1 VGRLIPRFF
10 VLVTLGALWVCLPSL
25 PLSFAQAPVE
35 VTAEVDRSAV
45 STGDLVVLTVTVA
58 GDFQQVDEPQLPLLS
73 GLQVQSTARSSQFSM
88 VNGVVTS
95 RQTFTYRLAPTAP
108 GSHTIDPITVKV
120 DGVTYLTD
128 PLAVEVTPGT
138 APAPTSMPSGGEP
151 AEPAPEQLAGQDLFV
166 EAAVDIPEPFVGQQ
180 IIYSF
185 RFYQAVNLLEQP
197 RLGWPAFSGFWS
209 ESLSPNKVYEQT
221 VDGRAYRVTEVR
233 QALFPTAA
241 GATTIGPAT
250 LTIPGGFFQEDV
262 VLETNPVSVE
272 VHPLPEGAPDDFG
285 GAVGQFEMTS
295 WLEPEQAR
303 VNEPL
308 TLFVRVSGSGNLATL
323 PDPTQGLETRLPDW
337 RVYDAQTTTEVA
349 PTDAVVQGSK
359 TVERL
364 LVPRAPGES
373 ELPGLSLAF
382 FDPEQGQYRRTAT
395 DPLSVNV
402 GPSDEAVASPPLG
415 PGGKLDVDIIASD
428 IRHIKPAPPALRS
441 DATPPLDS
449 AAYWLMWLLPPL
461 AVGGVWAWER
471 RRRRLSSDAAY
482 ARSRRALG
490 AARGRLDKARK
501 AAPADPD
508 AAYAA
513 VAEAITYYLGDK
525 FNLPA
530 AGLTRDTVRQ
540 LLTDFPVPDELT
552 SRTLACLDRAD
563 SGRFA
568 PGAAGTG
575 IEGLIQ
581 EAEDVVGALE
591 AALDAGEAGR

>member
-1 VGRLIPRFF
+1 VGRLIARFL
-10 VLVTLGALWVCLPSL
+10 VLVTLGALWVCLSSL

-35 VTAEVDRSAV
+35 VTADVDRSVV
-45 STGDLVVLTVTVA
+45 STGDLVALTVTVA
-58 GDFQQVDEPQLPLLS
+58 GDFQQVDEPELPLLS

-120 DGVTYLTD
+120 DGITYLTD
-128 PLAVEVTPGT
+128 AITIEVTPGT
-138 APAPTSMPSGGEP
+138 APAPASAPSAGEP
-151 AEPAPEQLAGQDLFV
+151 AGPAPDQLAVQDLFV
-166 EAAVDIPEPFVGQQ
+166 EAAVDIPAPFVGQQ

-209 ESLSPNKVYEQT
+209 ESLSPNQVYEQT
-221 VDGRAYRVTEVR
+221 VAGRVYRVTEVR

-250 LTIPGGFFQEDV
+250 LTIPGGFFQDDT

-272 VHPLPEGAPDDFG
+272 VQPLPDGAPDDFA
-285 GAVGQFEMTS
+285 GAVGQFEITS
-295 WLEPEQAR
+295 WTEPEQAR

-337 RVYDAQTTTEVA
+337 RVYDAQTTTEVSPA
-349 PTDAVVQGSK
+349 DAVVQGSK

-364 LVPRAPGES
+364 LVPRAPGKS
-373 ELPGLSLAF
+373 DLPGFSLAF
-382 FDPEQGQYRRTAT
+382 FDPEQGRYRRSAT

-428 IRHIKPAPPALRS
+428 IRHIKPAPPALRR
-441 DATPPLDS
+441 DVTTPLQSPL
-449 AAYWLMWLLPPL
+449 YWLMWLLPAL
-461 AVGGVWAWER
+461 AVSGVWAWER

-490 AARGRLDKARK
+490 AARGRLDNARK
-501 AAPADPD
+501 AAPSDPD

-513 VAEAITYYLGDK
+513 VAEAITNYLGDR

-530 AGLTRDTVRQ
+530 AGLTRDDVRQ
-540 LLTDFPVPDELT
+540 LLRDYPVSDELT
-552 SRTLACLDRAD
+552 SRMLSCLDWAD

-568 PGAAGTG
+568 PGGAGPS
-575 IEGLIQ
+575 IEDLIHG
-581 EAEDVVGALE
+581 AEDVIRALD
-591 AALDAGEAGR
+591 AALDAREAAR